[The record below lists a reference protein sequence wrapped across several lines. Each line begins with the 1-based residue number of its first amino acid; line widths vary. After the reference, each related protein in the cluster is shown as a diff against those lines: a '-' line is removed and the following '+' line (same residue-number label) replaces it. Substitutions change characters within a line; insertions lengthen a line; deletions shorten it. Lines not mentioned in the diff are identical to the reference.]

1 MTKIRLSSCIEMM
14 FAEVPFAERVA
25 QAAQAGFAAVEFWGW
40 EGKDLPALARAA
52 QAAGIAVAGCCVGT
66 RDAGRAAQYAKGA
79 MLVAGNAATYAGMVQ
94 ETIEAVAPLGIRT
107 LIATTG
113 QALEGVDR
121 VSQQEAVVAC
131 LRAAAP
137 ALVRSGVTLVLEP
150 LNILVNHRGY
160 YLDTS
165 RQAFDIL
172 RQVDCPNVR
181 LLYDIYHQQI
191 TEGNLI
197 DTIRQNISL
206 IGHFHLA
213 DVPGRHEPGT
223 GEINYRN
230 VLAAIAATGYAGY
243 VGCEYSPS
251 AGKTTQESAQL
262 LLSLT
267 EELNT
272 L

>member
-14 FAEVPFAERVA
+14 FPEVPFLQRIPL
-25 QAAQAGFAAVEFWGW
+25 AAQQGFSAVEFWGW
-40 EGKDLPALARAA
+40 EGKDLPAIAQAA

-66 RDAGRAAQYAKGA
+66 RDAARAAQYAQGA
-79 MLVAGNAATYAGMVQ
+79 MLVAGNAALYAEMVQ

-113 QALEGVDR
+113 QALPGVDR
-121 VSQQEAVVAC
+121 MSQQEGIVAC

-137 ALVRSGVTLVLEP
+137 VLERSGVTLVLEP
-150 LNILVNHRGY
+150 LNILINHKGY

-165 RQAFDIL
+165 AQALDIL
-172 RQVDCPNVR
+172 RLVDSPNVR
-181 LLYDIYHQQI
+181 MLYDIYHQQI

-197 DTIRQNISL
+197 DTISANIGW
-206 IGHFHLA
+206 IGHFHVA

-223 GEINYRN
+223 GEINYAN
-230 VLAAIAATGYAGY
+230 VLCAIAATDYAAY

-251 AGKTTQESAQL
+251 QGRTTAQSAEH
-262 LLSLT
+262 LLSLVAKI
-267 EELNT
+267 NA
-272 L
+272 